1 MSNKTIIISND
12 INNNSLTNFNKVD
25 MSPYDN
31 YQKQYTTFKRNY
43 SQNRTKEYEISFN
56 PFLSASSD
64 VFKYTLQ
71 ITNDHNTTNAQN
83 PDEIKD
89 TLISKINLF
98 DENALK
104 LGIENT
110 EVLVTRYI
118 LCTFVD
124 EMITTSLIGNN
135 NNWTRNSLLNIFHK
149 ESYGGENFFHLL
161 DKFLKTPA
169 KYIHILE
176 FMYVCIALG
185 FEGKYRIIDR
195 GAIELNNIKDS
206 LFRQIKIV
214 QGRDPFT
221 FYTHQEPSK
230 EKYRLFDKVSYPV
243 LFGGS
248 LLLLSIVY
256 GILTFS
262 LHNQNSNFLNT
273 VLNKQIQSI
282 ELLQE

>member
-12 INNNSLTNFNKVD
+12 ANNNSLTNFNKVD

-31 YQKQYTTFKRNY
+31 YQKQYSTFKRNY
-43 SQNRTKEYEISFN
+43 SQSRTKEYEISFN

-71 ITNDHNTTNAQN
+71 VTRNYDFANTSL
-83 PDEIKD
+83 DDIKD
-89 TLISKINLF
+89 TLISKINQF

-124 EMITTSLIGNN
+124 EMITTSSIGNN

-176 FMYVCIALG
+176 FMYICIALG
-185 FEGKYRIIDR
+185 FEGKYRINDR

-221 FYTHQEPSK
+221 FYTQQEPSK
-230 EKYRLFDKVSYPV
+230 EKYRLFDKVSYPI

-248 LLLLSIVY
+248 LLLLCVVY
-256 GILTFS
+256 SILTFS
-262 LHNQNSNFLNT
+262 LYSQDENFVNK
-273 VLNKQIQSI
+273 VLNKQIEQI
-282 ELLQE
+282 ELIED